1 MSTKRQQQFALEPL
15 SPSSRWLLSSLI
27 ETLWCFVVSD
37 SGQSAAVGFFFFSCG
52 KFCHFSTKEAR
63 SLRSTSSESSA
74 FCDWPTYVHCQLKA
88 VFQRDSFSA
97 EAFSFELVADLHLV
111 TSK

>member
-1 MSTKRQQQFALEPL
+1 MSTKRQQQFALKPL
-15 SPSSRWLLSSLI
+15 SPRSSWLLSSLI

-37 SGQSAAVGFFFFSCG
+37 PGQYAADGFFFSCR

-74 FCDWPTYVHCQLKA
+74 SCDWPTYVHYQLKA